1 MTRPM
6 RAADIHD
13 FRTVGSVVLRP
24 GSTTAVYTIT
34 WPDLETD
41 SNRSQIHLHDGDVT
55 RQLTHGHS
63 DTSPRFSPNGAR
75 LVFLRSEP
83 ESNSDLMVLDW
94 GPGEPVMVGDFPDG
108 VTEARWI
115 DDQRLAVL
123 AAARPAN
130 QIGLDDNEITRLPR
144 TINSLN
150 YRFNGRGWTHDRL
163 QQIYVLDLESGR
175 QHRISD
181 PSLDHSSL
189 AVDSTGGWIA
199 VVVASDDDSDLTGV
213 NHIWVCRTNGTDPEK
228 VTSCAGAWD
237 ELCWHHEG
245 PLVATGSPV
254 ASKLGFSF
262 LYRFDRSSDHVW
274 SEPVR
279 LSTTDANVDIIGGG
293 VPIAVSGAI
302 LAPINTRG
310 ATVIGRFPLDSS
322 ASHRLHDDLSVVRSF
337 DATIDG
343 QHVVAAI
350 TTPTRPADLWDL
362 SGTDPI
368 RLTSFNDQLLAELDL
383 CSPEPVE
390 VRSEDGTAVQAW
402 VHHPPR
408 SAPHRGEPGP
418 GLLYIHGGPMAQYG
432 YGFFDEFQLAAAEG
446 YTVMAGNPRGS
457 DGYGEKWATDIA
469 GKLGQQDWQ
478 DVSAMA
484 DHLCAL
490 DEVDDNRVGIGGGS
504 YGGFMT
510 AWAIGHTDRFKA
522 ALIERA
528 VTNWE
533 TFSGT
538 TDIPY
543 FVALYMGA
551 TIEDDVEAIRRQS
564 PIRYAARA
572 TTPTLILHSE
582 EDWRCPIE
590 QGEQLF
596 AALRRNG
603 CPVSMVRFPGESHEL
618 SRGGSP
624 RHRIER
630 FEIIHD
636 FFRNHLG

>member
-1 MTRPM
+1 M

-13 FRTVGSVVLRP
+13 FRTVGSVTLRP
-24 GSTTAVYTIT
+24 GSDTAVYTIT
-34 WPDLETD
+34 WPDLESD
-41 SNRSQIHLHDGDVT
+41 SNRSQIHLYDDDGD

-63 DTSPRFSPNGAR
+63 DTSPRFSPSGAR
-75 LVFLRSEP
+75 LAFLRSEP
-83 ESNSDLMVLDW
+83 ESKPNLMVLDW
-94 GPGEPVMVGDFPDG
+94 GPGEPVPVGDFPDG

-115 DDQRLAVL
+115 DEQRLAVL
-123 AAARPAN
+123 ATARPEN
-130 QIGLDDNEITRLPR
+130 QIGLDDDEVARLPR

-150 YRFNGRGWTHDRL
+150 YRFNDRGWTHDRL
-163 QQIYVLDLESGR
+163 RQIYILDLESGR

-189 AVDSTGGWIA
+189 VVDSTGDWIA
-199 VVVASDDDSDLTGV
+199 TVAASDDDSDLTGV
-213 NHIWVCRTNGTDPEK
+213 NHIWVSRTDGTEPVK
-228 VTSCAGAWD
+228 VTRCAGSWD
-237 ELCWHHEG
+237 GLCWHHEG

-254 ASKLGFSF
+254 ASEIGFSL

-274 SEPVR
+274 SEPTR
-279 LSTTDANVDIIGGG
+279 LSTTDTNIDTFGSG

-302 LAPINTRG
+302 LAPVNTRG
-310 ATVIGRFPLDSS
+310 ATVIERFPLDGSTS
-322 ASHRLHDDLSVVRSF
+322 QRFHDDLSLVGSF
-337 DATIDG
+337 DATVDCER
-343 QHVVAAI
+343 VVAAI

-362 SGTDPI
+362 SDSDPS

-383 CSPEPVE
+383 CSPESVE

-402 VHHPPR
+402 IHRPPR
-408 SAPHRGEPGP
+408 SAPRRGETGP
-418 GLLYIHGGPMAQYG
+418 GLLYVHGGPMAQYG
-432 YGFFDEFQLAAAEG
+432 YGFFDEFQLAAADG

-457 DGYGEKWATDIA
+457 DGYGEKWATHIV
-469 GKLGQQDWQ
+469 GHLGEHDWQ

-490 DEVDDNRVGIGGGS
+490 SEVDDNRVGIGGGS
-504 YGGFMT
+504 YGGFMA

-522 ALIERA
+522 ALVERA

-543 FVALYMGA
+543 FVALYMGT
-551 TIEDDVEAIRRQS
+551 TIEADVEALRRQS
-564 PIRYAARA
+564 PINYAAGA
-572 TTPTLILHSE
+572 TTSTMILHSE

-590 QGEQLF
+590 QAEQLF
-596 AALRRNG
+596 ATLRRNG
-603 CPVSMVRFPGESHEL
+603 CPVTMVRFPSENHEL

-636 FFRNHLG
+636 FFRDHLG